1 MEATCV
7 THVGVCVR
15 DMEKSLAFYR
25 DALGMKVLGEKTT
38 DPSEGGQQGG
48 RIQNYKRRRQVRRWV
63 SLAYGEAATP
73 TLTLTSHPGEEP
85 DGEAIQLD
93 QVGISHISFGVHNVK
108 ALADELMAKGYE
120 LAGPAES
127 FLNAAGE
134 MRSIYVF
141 DPDGIL
147 VQFNNPDGSG

>member
-38 DPSEGGQQGG
+38 DPSEGGRQGG
-48 RIQNYKRRRQVRRWV
+48 RIQNYKFQRRVRRWV
-63 SLAYGEAATP
+63 SLAYGEGATP

-85 DGEAIQLD
+85 DGAPIQLD
-93 QVGISHISFGVHNVK
+93 QVGISHISFGVHDVK
-108 ALADELMAKGYE
+108 ALADELTAKG
-120 LAGPAES
+120 LRVGRSGRIILGRKWGDAEH
-127 FLNAAGE
+127 L
-134 MRSIYVF
+134 RVRPRRDI
-141 DPDGIL
+141 DP
-147 VQFNNPDGSG
+147 VQ